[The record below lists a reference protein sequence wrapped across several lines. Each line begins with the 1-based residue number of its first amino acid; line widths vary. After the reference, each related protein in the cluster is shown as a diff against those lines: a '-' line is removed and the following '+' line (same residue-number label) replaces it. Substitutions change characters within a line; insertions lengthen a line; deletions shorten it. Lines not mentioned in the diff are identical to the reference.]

1 MASSLFGTTKKSPV
15 SHPNPSNNTM
25 EILLN
30 AARAGKRPQDVL
42 PKLAKSD
49 PTVMQAM
56 QIISGNTPAAV
67 TGIIQQMAAKQGF
80 TIPNLMARLGIK

>member
-1 MASSLFGTTKKSPV
+1 MMASSLFRQ
-15 SHPNPSNNTM
+15 NPTNNTM
-25 EILLN
+25 QTLMD

-42 PKLAKSD
+42 PQLAKQD

-67 TGIIQQMAAKQGF
+67 TGIIQNMAAKQGL

>member
-1 MASSLFGTTKKSPV
+1 MASSLFAR
-15 SHPNPSNNTM
+15 HPNPPQQNPTNNTM
-25 EILLN
+25 SQLMS
-30 AARAGKRPQDVL
+30 AYRAGKRPQDVL
-42 PKLAKSD
+42 PQLAKSD

>member
-1 MASSLFGTTKKSPV
+1 MASSLFGRQSPQQ
-15 SHPNPSNNTM
+15 NPTNNTM
-25 EILLN
+25 QTLMD
-30 AARAGKRPQDVL
+30 AMRSGKRPQDVL
-42 PKLAKSD
+42 PQLAKQD

-67 TGIIQQMAAKQGF
+67 TGIIQQMAAKQGL